1 MVMDALLSLR
11 RVVGFIFFS
20 SNLKLSFSVS
30 LSSSITRVIHQRKDG
45 KLENIPT
52 LPLMIGNDSDEYK
65 RTARLIPS
73 LIRSYLEFVMMVL
86 FTVQLTNS
94 HDPASV
100 RIDTER

>member
-1 MVMDALLSLR
+1 
-11 RVVGFIFFS
+11 
-20 SNLKLSFSVS
+20 
-30 LSSSITRVIHQRKDG
+30 
-45 KLENIPT
+45 
-52 LPLMIGNDSDEYK
+52 MIGNDSDEYK